1 MKQSLCKSL
10 SRAVSI
16 LLLAALLCLSLVSCN
31 DGPDPTLDPNDCS
44 FYATHRDITGH
55 KVHRVVIT
63 IKDYGKILLLLDET
77 AAPKTVQNFLSLV
90 EDGFYDGLTFHRVI
104 HGFMMQGGDPNG
116 NGSGNPG
123 YSIDGEFSSNG
134 WTGNE
139 DIKHLRG
146 VISMARG
153 NDFNSAGCQF
163 FIMHQNY
170 PSLDGQYAAFGY
182 VEAGMEIVDRICYE
196 TPSGQNGAVKPANQ
210 PIIKSIRVV
219 K

>member
-1 MKQSLCKSL
+1 MKKNFFKALIKSA
-10 SRAVSI
+10 SA
-16 LLLAALLCLSLVSCN
+16 LLLATLLCLSLFSCG

-44 FYATHRDITGH
+44 HYATTRDVSGH
-55 KVHRVVIT
+55 TVHRVVIT
-63 IKDYGKILLLLDET
+63 VKDYGKILLLLDET
-77 AAPKTVQNFLSLV
+77 AAPKTVRNFLSLV

-104 HGFMMQGGDPNG
+104 FGFMIQGGDPNG

-123 YSIDGEFSSNG
+123 YSIEGEFSSNG

-139 DIKHLRG
+139 DISHLRG

-153 NDFNSAGCQF
+153 EEPDSAGCQF
-163 FIMHQNY
+163 FIVHQNS
-170 PSLDGQYAAFGY
+170 PHLDGDYAAFGY
-182 VEAGMEIVDRICYE
+182 VEAGMSVIDQICQK
-196 TPSGQNGAVKPANQ
+196 TPYGQNGAVRPANQ